1 MSGRWLPR
9 SRPGCASRR
18 DMNLEQVNLVE
29 VGWLVL
35 ITVLLVWL
43 VLHRDP

>member
-1 MSGRWLPR
+1 
-9 SRPGCASRR
+9 
-18 DMNLEQVNLVE
+18 MNLEQVYLAEVASLVI
-29 VGWLVL
+29 